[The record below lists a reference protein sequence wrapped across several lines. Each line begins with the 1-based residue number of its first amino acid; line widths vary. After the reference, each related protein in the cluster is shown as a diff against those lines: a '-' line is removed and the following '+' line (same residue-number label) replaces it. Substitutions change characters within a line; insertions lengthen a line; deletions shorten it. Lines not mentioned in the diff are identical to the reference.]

1 MDQRHAGKIAV
12 ISGAARG
19 IGQAYA
25 ARLASEGADIVVTDI
40 RPGDETVAK
49 VNALGRQAI
58 SVVCDVGDPA
68 QVEALG
74 REVES
79 AFGRCDILVNNAGL
93 IPNQHF
99 DDVSFEDWRRIMT
112 TNLDAVFLMSKRFVP
127 GMKTRG
133 WGRIVNIASNT
144 FGQMAPGLTHYI
156 ASKGGVVGFTRA
168 LATDLGKFGIT
179 VNAIAPGLTRTPG
192 TLELGDS
199 YRGLPQE
206 ALYAAVALKQ
216 AIPRQQTPNDL
227 VGTLSFL
234 ASEDSGFMTGQT
246 LYVDGGLVR
255 V

>member
-1 MDQRHAGKIAV
+1 MEQRHAGKIAV

-25 ARLASEGADIVVTDI
+25 ERLAAEGADIVVTDV
-40 RPGDETVAK
+40 RPGDETVAR

-58 SVVCDVGDPA
+58 AVTCDVSDPA
-68 QVEALG
+68 AVAVLG

-99 DDVSFEDWRRIMT
+99 DDVSFEDWRRIMA
-112 TNLDAVFLMSKRFVP
+112 TNLDGVFLMAKQFVP
-127 GMKTRG
+127 GMKARG
-133 WGRIVNIASNT
+133 FGRIINIASNT
-144 FGQMAPGLTHYI
+144 FSQLAPGLTHYI

-192 TLELGDS
+192 TLAFGDG
-199 YRGLPQE
+199 YRGMSQD
-206 ALYAAVALKQ
+206 ALYAAVAAKQ
-216 AIPRQQTPNDL
+216 AIPREQTPNDL
-227 VGTLSFL
+227 VGAMSFL
-234 ASEDSGFMTGQT
+234 ASEDSAFMTGQT